1 MGTSTASARVSAF
14 VSAYV
19 PLLLTVHRFLLFG
32 IMAGLAVASA
42 IVCMTLPET
51 YNQPT
56 LENLSQDEKASEQEK
71 DENETAE
78 AAKEEQ
84 TTFV

>member
-1 MGTSTASARVSAF
+1 
-14 VSAYV
+14 
-19 PLLLTVHRFLLFG
+19 
-32 IMAGLAVASA
+32 MAGLAVASA

-78 AAKEEQ
+78 AAKEEE
-84 TTFV
+84 TTFVWRKNDENYLWFITMWGELLREHC